1 MLGQPNMSLFSSFI
15 VSFSIFGP
23 SVLSWFKR
31 KMIINTSEPI
41 AISEGLVIDVFFF
54 SNSSRSSVIRNI

>member
-41 AISEGLVIDVFFF
+41 AISEGLVIDVCFF

>member
-54 SNSSRSSVIRNI
+54 SVTAVGVV